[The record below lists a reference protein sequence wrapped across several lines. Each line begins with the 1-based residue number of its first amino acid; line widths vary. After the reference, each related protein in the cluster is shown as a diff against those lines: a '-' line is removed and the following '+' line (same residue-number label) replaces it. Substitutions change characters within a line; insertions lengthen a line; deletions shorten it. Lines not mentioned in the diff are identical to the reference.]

1 MNDAAPLGI
10 LTLLL
15 GAAGVGV
22 LCLWSLESSQR
33 ASAWRRLAR
42 VVRDEAEADAPE
54 SELWQTAHRF
64 GRWGLRYTGRLA
76 DPEVA
81 QMLVQAGWRGRE
93 RFAVFASLRL
103 MVTVLALAGTLAASS
118 LGMVAHSGSGALML
132 AFAAGAVAY
141 LAPKMLLGVRVSGR
155 MAAMREDVTAYTQ
168 LLRVLFDA
176 GLSLEQC
183 LRVLVRDG
191 RSLLPALHG
200 ELELVVRQISAGQER
215 NQALHAVA
223 EELRIPELRDLVRL
237 LGQIDQYGGS
247 VQTALAQ
254 FAELLIDRQRTDLQ
268 ERVAKLSAKL
278 TLVMIAFLFPALL
291 VFVGGPGFIALLR
304 ALERANG

>member
-1 MNDAAPLGI
+1 MNGAAPLGI

-33 ASAWRRLAR
+33 ASASRRLAR
-42 VVRDEAEADAPE
+42 VVRGETEAENRE
-54 SELWQTAHRF
+54 GELWQTARRL
-64 GRWGLRYTGRLA
+64 GRWGLRYTGHSA

-93 RFAVFASLRL
+93 RLAVFASLRL
-103 MVTVLALAGTLAASS
+103 LVTVLALAGTLAAAS

-132 AFAAGAVAY
+132 SFAAGAVAY
-141 LAPKMLLGVRVSGR
+141 LAPKMLLGVRASGR

-215 NQALHAVA
+215 NQALQAVA
-223 EELRIPELRDLVRL
+223 EDLRIPELRDLVRL

-247 VQTALAQ
+247 VQTAMAQ

>member
-1 MNDAAPLGI
+1 MNGMAPLGI
-10 LTLLL
+10 LTALL
-15 GAAGVGV
+15 GAAGIGT
-22 LCLWSLESSQR
+22 LFLWSLESSQR
-33 ASAWRRLAR
+33 ASASRRLAR
-42 VVRDEAEADAPE
+42 VVRGEIEGESRE
-54 SELWQTAHRF
+54 SELWLTARTL
-64 GRWGLRYTGRLA
+64 GRWGVRYTGRFA

-93 RFAVFASLRL
+93 AFAVFTGLRL
-103 MVTVLALAGTLAASS
+103 LLTILAIFGSLAAIS
-118 LGMVAHSGSGALML
+118 LGRAAHSGSSTLLL

-141 LAPKMLLGVRVSGR
+141 LAPKMLLGLRASSR
-155 MAAMREDVTAYTQ
+155 MAAMRDDVTSYTQ

-191 RSLLPALHG
+191 RSLLPALHE
-200 ELELVVRQISAGQER
+200 ELELVVRQIGAGQER
-215 NQALHAVA
+215 NQALHALA
-223 EELRIPELRDLVRL
+223 EDLRVPELRDLVRL